1 MAATIYIT
9 PQAASDVSFARSYIK
24 NDSGT
29 AKLYVYLP
37 FLVYTRSVLRRI
49 ASYFDQSLINE
60 SIYTEW
66 VSRVT
71 AGTAAGEYEI
81 PDTIG
86 LPTRGEIYEA
96 IQDVPNVSGAVSP
109 SDTIAQMA
117 AALLVEGYLI
127 EFDNKELLANNTRVT
142 MGYINYQDTSTA
154 AGLALSA
161 STWTQIPND
170 GAGSE
175 STSEYA
181 PTGVSDL
188 LDTSNGTL
196 IVSDLNNGDQLNI
209 TQDFTINPSINNTLV
224 EVRLVVATS
233 GVSRTLIIHQER
245 LDNGAGVAYQIS
257 PKNYRLPFLTDDDL
271 TTNVKLEVRV
281 SNAATLINNSIT
293 LSPTIR
299 NGIN

>member
-9 PQAASDVSFARSYIK
+9 PQAASGVSFTRSYIK
-24 NDSGT
+24 DDSGT

-37 FLVYTRSVLRRI
+37 FLVYTKSVLRRI
-49 ASYFDQSLINE
+49 ASYFDRSFINE

-66 VSRVT
+66 VSRVA

-81 PDTIG
+81 PDAIG
-86 LPTRGEIYEA
+86 LPARGEIYEA
-96 IQDVPNVSGAVSP
+96 IQEVPNLAGVVSP

-117 AALLVEGYLI
+117 AALLVDGYLI
-127 EFDNKELLANNTRVT
+127 EFENKELLANNTGVR
-142 MGYINYQDTSTA
+142 MGYINYQDTSTS
-154 AGLALSA
+154 AGLALVA

-170 GAGSE
+170 GAGAE
-175 STSEYA
+175 STNDYA
-181 PTGVSDL
+181 PTGVSNL
-188 LDTSNGTL
+188 LDVSDGTL
-196 IVSDLNNGDQLNI
+196 IVSDLSNGDQLNI

-257 PKNYRLPFLTDDDL
+257 PKNYRLPFLADDDL
-271 TTNVKLEVRV
+271 TTNVKLEIRV
-281 SNAATLINNSIT
+281 SNAATLINNSIS

-299 NGIN
+299 S